1 MEHIYYFDGN
11 EKKISW
17 IIENSETKNQES
29 RKHAEYFYDIVSVE
43 QSKYIALHVGIFWG
57 VGRFIIKNGDSV
69 KVMLDLQSMFDHL
82 VLNKKTEDRFI
93 TNRIRFIGQLIDQR
107 KLDVRYQL
115 IDPTLNQAS
124 KLLSSQN

>member
-17 IIENSETKNQES
+17 IIETNETKFKES
-29 RKHAEYFYDIVSVE
+29 RTHAEYFYDVVSVE

-57 VGRFIIKNGDSV
+57 VGRYIIKNGDTV
-69 KVMLDLQSMFDHL
+69 NIMLDLQSMFDQL
-82 VLNKKTEDRFI
+82 VMNKKTEDRFI
-93 TNRIRFIGQLIDQR
+93 TNRIRFIVQLIDQR
-107 KLDVRYQL
+107 KLDLRYQL
-115 IDPTLNQAS
+115 IDPAQNQAS